1 MVNIYS
7 AFALTLIA
15 GMATGIGSIMAL
27 FSKRTNTKFLAGS
40 LGFSA
45 GVMVYVSMMEIFKK
59 SIEYLTLSAGEI
71 RGSCY
76 AVAAFFCG
84 VLLIGAVDWLIPST
98 ENDIGNINTNT
109 NKDKTLKRMGI
120 LTALAIGIHNFP
132 EGMVTFTSALRDPQL
147 GIAIAVAIAIH
158 NIPEGIATS
167 APIYF
172 STGSRKKAFVISL
185 FSGATEPV
193 GAVIGY
199 LIMRPFF
206 NDTVFGVLFGIVAG
220 IMMFI
225 SIEELLP
232 MAREYDKSKI
242 TIMGFISGMF
252 AIAVSLVLF
261 MII

>member
-1 MVNIYS
+1 MENVFS
-7 AFALTLIA
+7 AFMLTLFA
-15 GMATGIGSIMAL
+15 GMATGIGSILSL
-27 FSKRTNTKFLAGS
+27 FTKSTNTKFLAGS

-45 GVMVYVSMMEIFKK
+45 GVMIYVSMTEIFSK
-59 SIEYLTLSAGEI
+59 SVNYLSADIGEFW
-71 RGSCY
+71 GNCC
-76 AVAAFFCG
+76 AVCAFLG
-84 VLLIGAVDWLIPST
+84 GILLIGAVDWLIPST
-98 ENDIGNINTNT
+98 ENDIGNLTFS
-109 NKDKTLKRMGI
+109 NKEKSLKRMGI

-172 STGSRKKAFVISL
+172 STKSRKKAFLITL

-193 GAVIGY
+193 GALIGY
-199 LIMRPFF
+199 IALRPFF
-206 NDTVFGVLFGIVAG
+206 NDTLFGVLFGLVAG

-232 MAREYDKSKI
+232 MAREYDKSKV
-242 TIMGFISGMF
+242 TIIGFVVGM
-252 AIAVSLVLF
+252 AIIAVSLVLF
-261 MII
+261 MI

>member
-1 MVNIYS
+1 MVDVYS

-45 GVMVYVSMMEIFKK
+45 GVKVYVSMMEIFKK
-59 SIEYLTLSAGEI
+59 SIEYLSASAGEFK
-71 RGSCY
+71 GNCY
-76 AVAAFFCG
+76 AVAAFFAG

-98 ENDIGNINTNT
+98 ENDIGNINT

-172 STGSRKKAFVISL
+172 STGSRKKAFLISL

-193 GAVIGY
+193 GAVLGY

-206 NDTVFGVLFGIVAG
+206 NDTVFGVLFGVVAG

-225 SIEELLP
+225 SVEELLP
-232 MAREYDKSKI
+232 MAREYDKSKV
-242 TIMGFISGMF
+242 TIIGFIGGMF
-252 AIAVSLVLF
+252 AIAISLVLF
-261 MII
+261 MVF